1 MDLKSLEA
9 ELLKLSP
16 REKAIITNKL
26 LESLDGEESTGIEDI
41 WIDEAL
47 RRYDQISQND
57 KLTIDSDLIIKEA
70 KLKYK

>member
-1 MDLKSLEA
+1 MDLKLLES

-26 LESLDGEESTGIEDI
+26 LESLENQESDDVEDV
-41 WIDEAL
+41 WINEAL
-47 RRYDQISQND
+47 HRYDQIAQNN
-57 KLTIDSDLIIKEA
+57 KLAIDSDLIIKEA

>member
-1 MDLKSLEA
+1 MDLKSLES

-70 KLKYK
+70 KSKYK